1 LNRSHFFILFGLG
14 MILIARP
21 AFSQLPATKQTSR
34 LENAAGENNSSARA
48 EYERIRKERRAQAR
62 SLLISLATDARSFRD
77 QTLRA
82 RSLARIADALWD
94 SDPEQ
99 GRTLFRRAWEAAEI
113 ADRESKEPLNLR
125 REILTLI
132 ARRDRALAEEFL
144 QHMKEEQDKTDGG
157 NSKGDEWALS
167 EALEQRLRL
176 AGSLLRA
183 GDIEHALQFADS
195 LLGTVTL
202 STVDFLSQLRE
213 NDPGAAD
220 QRYARMLAN
229 TAASMKADANTIS
242 VLSSYIFTPH
252 TYVVF
257 STDGGASSMA
267 PRSPLPPANVSS
279 SLRLAF
285 FQTAGA
291 VLLRPQPPPE
301 QDQSSTGIPGKYM
314 VVRRLMP
321 LFEQYAPKEIRDAMR
336 SQLESLNSL
345 VTEPVRKEDIDWA
358 QRGQTSEKPL
368 ADQAQPLLDQIE
380 HAKTSA
386 ERDELYFNLAVLAVG
401 KDDLKARNYAG
412 SIDENDFRKQAQAWV
427 DASLAISAI
436 KKKKTERALELI
448 STGQLTHIQRLWLMT
463 QTAKLLAKIDREKAL
478 SLIDDATT
486 EAGRLE
492 GSDLDRP
499 RGLLGITNALKL
511 LEPSRLGDAMFDAV
525 KAANSTEG
533 FTGEGGGLSLSVRS
547 KSLIINQSEPVPDFD
562 ISGIFSELTKS
573 DYEQAV
579 ELARGFRGE
588 APRANAT
595 IAIARSVLIEK
606 SGAAPTTPPTPKN

>member
-1 LNRSHFFILFGLG
+1 

-144 QHMKEEQDKTDGG
+144 QHLKEEQDKTDGG
-157 NSKGDEWALS
+157 NSQGDEWALS

-195 LLGTVTL
+195 LLDTVTL

-229 TAASMKADANTIS
+229 TGASMKADANTIS

-267 PRSPLPPANVSS
+267 ARSPLPPANVSS

-386 ERDELYFNLAVLAVG
+386 ERDELYFKLAVLAVG

-436 KKKKTERALELI
+436 KKRKLERALELI

-463 QTAKLLAKIDREKAL
+463 QTAKLLAKTDREKAL

-499 RGLLGITNALKL
+499 RGLLAITNALKL

-562 ISGIFSELTKS
+562 ISGIFGELTKS

-579 ELARGFRGE
+579 ELARGFQGE

-595 IAIARSVLIEK
+595 IAIARSVLNEK
-606 SGAAPTTPPTPKN
+606 SGAAPTTPPTQKN